1 MKIGLISKFSDNY
14 VTSLKSKLPDHE
26 IILLDQKADSI
37 FDDVADI
44 DIFIGANASDKL
56 IESAH
61 NLKLFHV
68 PYVGLDRINFPALQK
83 KNVILCNSKWNDEI
97 VAEFALTL
105 LLTHLKQIVPIHNDF
120 IKGSWKYR
128 PTPSRLL
135 FGSKVLLIGFGSI
148 GQELAK
154 MLQPFTKHVIAL
166 RNNPEK
172 STPTERELVQ
182 KVIGWDTYLEE
193 VKNIDYII
201 VSLPLTPQTEG
212 ILSKEHLKAIK
223 KGAILVNV
231 GRGKTIDEEG
241 LYEVLKSK
249 HLGGAAIDTWYN
261 YISSSDSEPFYPS
274 RFPFQELDNIIMS
287 PHRAATFSTAT
298 IDNLQEDIVFNV
310 TSFASK
316 KPLRNVINYDKR
328 Y

>member
-1 MKIGLISKFSDNY
+1 MKIGLISKFSNDYINN
-14 VTSLKSKLPDHE
+14 LRIKLPDHE
-26 IILLDQKADSI
+26 IILLDQKSDTI
-37 FDDVADI
+37 FEDVADI
-44 DIFIGANASDKL
+44 DIMIGANASDKL

-68 PYVGLDRINFPALQK
+68 PWVGLDRINFPALQK
-83 KNVILCNSKWNDEI
+83 KNVIICNCKWNDTI
-97 VAEFALTL
+97 VAEYALTL
-105 LLTHLKQIVPIHNDF
+105 LLTYLKHIVPIHNSF
-120 IKGSWKYR
+120 STGSWKLR

-154 MLQPFTKHVIAL
+154 MLQPFTKRIIAL
-166 RNNPEK
+166 RNNPDK
-172 STPTERELVQ
+172 TTSSERELVQ
-182 KVIGWDTYLEE
+182 KVIGWDTYFEE
-193 VKNIDYII
+193 VKDIDYIV

-212 ILSKEHLKAIK
+212 ILSKNRLKAIK
-223 KGAILVNV
+223 QGAILVNV

-261 YISSSDSEPFYPS
+261 YISSTDSEPFYPS

-287 PHRAATFSTAT
+287 PHRAATFSDTT
-298 IDNLQEDIVFNV
+298 TDNLQEDIIFNI
-310 TSFASK
+310 TSFVSH
-316 KPLRNVINYDKR
+316 KPLRNVISYEKR

>member
-14 VTSLKSKLPDHE
+14 IANLRSKLPNHE
-26 IILLDQKADSI
+26 IILLDQKSDTI
-37 FDDVADI
+37 FEDVADI
-44 DIFIGANASDKL
+44 DIMIGANASDKL
-56 IESAH
+56 IESAA

-68 PYVGLDRINFPALQK
+68 PWVGLDRINFPALQK
-83 KNVILCNSKWNDEI
+83 KNVIICNSKWNDKI
-97 VAEFALTL
+97 VAEYALAL
-105 LLTHLKQIVPIHNDF
+105 LLAQLKHLVPIHNDF
-120 IKGSWKYR
+120 IKGSWKLR
-128 PTPSRLL
+128 PTSSRLL

-154 MLQPFTKHVIAL
+154 MLKPFTENVIAL
-166 RNNPEK
+166 RNSPDK
-172 STPTERELVQ
+172 TTPSEGELVK
-182 KVIGWDTYLEE
+182 KVISWDNYQEE
-193 VKNIDYII
+193 VRDIDYLI

-212 ILSKEHLKAIK
+212 ILSKDRLKAIK
-223 KGAILVNV
+223 PGTILVNV

-274 RFPFQELDNIIMS
+274 RFPFHELDNVIMS
-287 PHRAATFSTAT
+287 PHRAATFNDTT
-298 IDNLQEDIVFNV
+298 IDALLEDIVFNI
-310 TSFASK
+310 TSLESH
-316 KPLRNVINYDKR
+316 KPLRNVVTYEKR